1 MTFDRNSRHQNNEG
15 PRRFIRNWLSFDE
28 TRPAR
33 LRRLWALIAT
43 VLFLLLAS
51 ALLATFGRQV

>member
-1 MTFDRNSRHQNNEG
+1 MTSDRNSRRQDSDG
-15 PRRFIRNWLSFDE
+15 PRRFIRSWLSFDD

-51 ALLATFGRQV
+51 ALLATFGRHA